1 MGPDSDN
8 NGTLYLRSEETGE
21 WQPLSDLKIA
31 SLSEVAHEV
40 QEHSVPMVTFFH
52 EGTKSCDFTA
62 TFTIYGKDFGRMT
75 AKRFKKI
82 LLSKGIS
89 RDDADFLCYLVGW
102 FKGKVS
108 FHEIYFSTL
117 FLRPAVRFYEVFDYI
132 MTKGEI
138 SEWTNIKQQM
148 SLI

>member
-1 MGPDSDN
+1 MGPDEN
-8 NGTLYLRSEETGE
+8 ITAGALYFKTTEDHGYVKIPVNTIQFLELEHDIDEEAFQRALSIRSTDTFRFEFHT
-21 WQPLSDLKIA
+21 KIFIKM
-31 SLSEVAHEV
+31 S
-40 QEHSVPMVTFFH
+40 
-52 EGTKSCDFTA
+52 K
-62 TFTIYGKDFGRMT
+62 
-75 AKRFKKI
+75 KRFKKI
-82 LLSKGIS
+82 LMSKGIS

-108 FHEIYFSTL
+108 FHEIHFGAL

>member
-1 MGPDSDN
+1 MGTDSEN

-21 WQPLSDLKIA
+21 YIPISGLTDVRPFFKSECVNDDEVKHMLA
-31 SLSEVAHEV
+31 SK
-40 QEHSVPMVTFFH
+40 T
-52 EGTKSCDFTA
+52 TA
-62 TFTIYGKDFGRMT
+62 TFTVTIHGKDFGRMT

-82 LLSKGIS
+82 LISKGIS

-102 FKGKVS
+102 FKGRVS
-108 FHEIYFSTL
+108 YHEAYWGAL
-117 FLRPAVRFYEVFDYI
+117 FLRPSVHFYEVFDYI

-138 SEWTNIKQQM
+138 SEWTNIKQQT

>member
-1 MGPDSDN
+1 MGPEN
-8 NGTLYLRSEETGE
+8 ITAGALYFKSEDHGYVQILANTIPFLEFEHDIDEEAFQRALNIRSTDTFRFE
-21 WQPLSDLKIA
+21 LHIKN
-31 SLSEVAHEV
+31 
-40 QEHSVPMVTFFH
+40 SVKM
-52 EGTKSCDFTA
+52 S
-62 TFTIYGKDFGRMT
+62 

-108 FHEIYFSTL
+108 FHEIYLGAL

>member
-1 MGPDSDN
+1 MGPDSKN

-21 WQPLSDLKIA
+21 YIPFSGLTDVMPFFKSECVNDDETKYMLA
-31 SLSEVAHEV
+31 SK
-40 QEHSVPMVTFFH
+40 TI
-52 EGTKSCDFTA
+52 A
-62 TFTIYGKDFGRMT
+62 TFTVTIHGKDFGRMT

-82 LLSKGIS
+82 LISRGIS

-102 FKGKVS
+102 FKGRVS
-108 FHEIYFSTL
+108 YHEAYWGAL
-117 FLRPAVRFYEVFDYI
+117 FLRPAARFYEVFDYI